1 MRGNYSAPLLW
12 LQRVKRLAIAYQ
24 NRNRNRDCGGGRYV
38 GYQNHNEDFD
48 IEAVKSG
55 EDVNFL
61 HADCAA
67 LGTARNRSA

>member
-1 MRGNYSAPLLW
+1 
-12 LQRVKRLAIAYQ
+12 
-24 NRNRNRDCGGGRYV
+24 V

-61 HADCAA
+61 RADCAA